1 MSKRHFFPILGPP
14 KRIFKFHPLFV
25 HPRPWKT
32 WKPQHPE
39 GFSKRSAAPA
49 RPRVAKARISYHQ
62 ATASP
67 DLRADA
73 PRRLRRIS
81 RPSISSQCGLESF
94 WMGTCFRNIF
104 QQRLKDHIDELCVSR
119 PDRLIWCFL
128 TSQGHAIQDCNL
140 PAKNIH
146 FPILPSDAAKS
157 SNMYKHLSETWWH
170 SKQTWL
176 LEPRS
181 LEPALL
187 AGSGAAQSSSIH
199 ACGHIWGLG
208 RLSTKHTD
216 THTQIYMYI

>member
-1 MSKRHFFPILGPP
+1 MELKQI
-14 KRIFKFHPLFV
+14 
-25 HPRPWKT
+25 
-32 WKPQHPE
+32 
-39 GFSKRSAAPA
+39 
-49 RPRVAKARISYHQ
+49 KAITSHLNNHIDETLQ
-62 ATASP
+62 K
-67 DLRADA
+67 
-73 PRRLRRIS
+73 I
-81 RPSISSQCGLESF
+81 
-94 WMGTCFRNIF
+94 
-104 QQRLKDHIDELCVSR
+104 QQRLKDHIDELCGSR

-128 TSQGHAIQDCNL
+128 TSQGHAVQDCNL

-157 SNMYKHLSETWWH
+157 SNMYKHLSEIWWH

-199 ACGHIWGLG
+199 ACGHIWGLR

-216 THTQIYMYI
+216 THTDIYIYIYIEYITLYFRKSRRNLWGAAPGCFFPFIFQPFPAQIQATQTA